1 MGPFRSVHEELVKD
15 LKATIFSAKEFGTS
29 ICSPWV
35 ATWLSSRHML
45 GTVDRELVSSL
56 HAGVA
61 QEARLGEESSLAV
74 VTVAETGPSVF

>member
-1 MGPFRSVHEELVKD
+1 MKD
-15 LKATIFSAKEFGTS
+15 LKATNFSAKELGTS

-35 ATWLSSRHML
+35 STWLSSRHML

-74 VTVAETGPSVF
+74 VTVADTGLQYFKCPRDF